1 MAWYAYCIGEK
12 QAFPELARHRKP
24 VPLESVF
31 GVSGNQ
37 VFLYPASD
45 LAVVVSEHNPQE
57 TLNQKSGVDHA
68 RVIADC
74 FQHSTV
80 LPFRFGTIF
89 SDDESLRKSIRSNQ
103 RQFLGNID
111 KLRGKTEMHLKIFV
125 DDCCAPRDRTPPGGE
140 GVGREYLSNLRESAS
155 RARERQTRARAVSFQ
170 MHRLFLP
177 LDEEVSC
184 RLMDN
189 GKMMLDIAHLIDRK
203 CVERY
208 HNKFVTTSAMMRDCQ
223 MQLSGPWP
231 PYHFVH
237 RLTRTMHSPAQRRR
251 CSCSVSFGR
260 GHGVAFWNR
269 RQCWYKA
276 RQFFAHQMSSSP
288 RLELSFFQR
297 RSS

>member
-24 VPLESVF
+24 IPLESVV

-45 LAVVVSEHNPQE
+45 LAVIVSEHNSQE
-57 TLNQKSGVDHA
+57 VLNQRSGVDHA

-80 LPFRFGTIF
+80 LPFRFGTVF
-89 SDDESLRKSIRSNQ
+89 NDDESLRKSIRSNQ
-103 RQFLGNID
+103 RHFLGNID

-125 DDCCAPRDRTPPGGE
+125 DDCCGKEIEKRMAVDR
-140 GVGREYLSNLRESAS
+140 VGREYLSNLRENAS

-170 MHRLFLP
+170 MHRLFQP
-177 LDEEVSC
+177 LDEDVSC

-189 GKMMLDIAHLIDRK
+189 GKMMLEIAHLIDRK

-208 HNKFVTTSAMMRDCQ
+208 QNKFLSTSAVMHECQ

-231 PYHFVH
+231 PYHFVR
-237 RLTRTMHSPAQRRR
+237 RLTRASHSQPHMAAAVSAGAPAA
-251 CSCSVSFGR
+251 SVVQQP
-260 GHGVAFWNR
+260 VAL
-269 RQCWYKA
+269 A
-276 RQFFAHQMSSSP
+276 
-288 RLELSFFQR
+288 
-297 RSS
+297 

>member
-24 VPLESVF
+24 VPLESVQ

-45 LAVVVSEHNPQE
+45 LAVIVSEHNPQE
-57 TLNQKSGVDHA
+57 TLNQKSGMDHA

-80 LPFRFGTIF
+80 LPFRFGTVF
-89 SDDESLRKSIRSNQ
+89 NDDESLRRSIRSNQ
-103 RQFLGNID
+103 RQFLTNID
-111 KLRGKTEMHLKIFV
+111 KLRGKTEMHLKLFV
-125 DDCCAPRDRTPPGGE
+125 DDCP
-140 GVGREYLSNLRESAS
+140 GREIARPLPMDASGRGYLTNLRESAA
-155 RARERQTRARAVSFQ
+155 RTRERQTRARAVSFQ

-184 RLMDN
+184 RLTES
-189 GKMMLDIAHLIDRK
+189 GKMVLDIAHLIDRK
-203 CVERY
+203 YVERY
-208 HNKFVTTSAMMRDCQ
+208 QNKFTSTSAAMRQCQ

-237 RLTRTMHSPAQRRR
+237 RLTRGVHMQTTPTATAATVKPGPAEVVPALGTLEP
-251 CSCSVSFGR
+251 VSSM
-260 GHGVAFWNR
+260 A
-269 RQCWYKA
+269 
-276 RQFFAHQMSSSP
+276 
-288 RLELSFFQR
+288 
-297 RSS
+297 

>member
-12 QAFPELARHRKP
+12 QAFPALARHRKP
-24 VPLESVF
+24 VALESVF
-31 GVSGNQ
+31 GVSRNQ

-45 LAVVVSEHNPQE
+45 LAVIVSEHNPAE

-80 LPFRFGTIF
+80 LPFRFGTVF

-103 RQFLGNID
+103 RQFQGNID

-125 DDCCAPRDRTPPGGE
+125 DDCCGREVEKHLTAE
-140 GVGREYLSNLRESAS
+140 GVGREYLSSLRENAS

-177 LDEEVSC
+177 LDEDVSC

-189 GKMMLDIAHLIDRK
+189 GKMLLDIAHLIDRK

-208 HNKFVTTSAMMRDCQ
+208 HNKFTSTSAIMRECQ

-237 RLTRTMHSPAQRRR
+237 KLTRPAHAQTHAAAT
-251 CSCSVSFGR
+251 VP
-260 GHGVAFWNR
+260 VPATVPAETPIMPLMEPTPAFV
-269 RQCWYKA
+269 
-276 RQFFAHQMSSSP
+276 
-288 RLELSFFQR
+288 
-297 RSS
+297 

>member
-1 MAWYAYCIGEK
+1 MAWYAYCISEK
-12 QAFPELARHRKP
+12 QAFPALARHRKP
-24 VPLESVF
+24 VPMESVF

-45 LAVVVSEHNPQE
+45 LAVIVSEHNPHE
-57 TLNQKSGVDHA
+57 TLNQRSGVDHA

-80 LPFRFGTIF
+80 LPFRFGTVF
-89 SDDESLRKSIRSNQ
+89 HDDDTLRKSIRSNQ
-103 RQFLGNID
+103 RQFLGHID

-125 DDCCAPRDRTPPGGE
+125 DDCCGRDIEKRLAAE
-140 GVGREYLSNLRESAS
+140 GVGRAYLSNLRENAS

-184 RLMDN
+184 RLMEN

-208 HNKFVTTSAMMRDCQ
+208 HNKFVTTSAVMRECQ

-237 RLTRTMHSPAQRRR
+237 RLTRTAHSQSQPAAAIP
-251 CSCSVSFGR
+251 
-260 GHGVAFWNR
+260 VA
-269 RQCWYKA
+269 A
-276 RQFFAHQMSSSP
+276 AVPAEASAIALMEP
-288 RLELSFFQR
+288 AVALV
-297 RSS
+297 

>member
-12 QAFPELARHRKP
+12 QAFPEIARHRKP
-24 VPLESVF
+24 VPMESVH

-45 LAVVVSEHNPQE
+45 LAIIVSEHNPSE
-57 TLNQKSGVDHA
+57 TMNPKAGVDHA

-80 LPFRFGTIF
+80 LPFRFGTVF
-89 SDDESLRKSIRSNQ
+89 NDDESLRRSIRSNQ
-103 RQFLGNID
+103 RQFLSNID

-125 DDCCAPRDRTPPGGE
+125 DDCCGREIERRLAGDA
-140 GVGREYLSNLRESAS
+140 VGREYLSSLRENAS

-170 MHRLFLP
+170 MHRLFQP

-184 RLMDN
+184 RLMEN

-208 HNKFVTTSAMMRDCQ
+208 QNKFVSTSAVMRECQ

-231 PYHFVH
+231 PYHFVQ
-237 RLTRTMHSPAQRRR
+237 RLTRTAHVQAAAAQAAVAAAAAPALGLLQTA
-251 CSCSVSFGR
+251 G
-260 GHGVAFWNR
+260 AP
-269 RQCWYKA
+269 A
-276 RQFFAHQMSSSP
+276 
-288 RLELSFFQR
+288 
-297 RSS
+297 

>member
-24 VPLESVF
+24 VPLQSVL

-45 LAVVVSEHNPQE
+45 LAVIVSEHNPAE
-57 TLNQKSGVDHA
+57 ILGQKSGVDHA

-80 LPFRFGTIF
+80 LPFRFGTVF
-89 SDDESLRKSIRSNQ
+89 SDDEALRKSIRSNQ
-103 RQFLGNID
+103 RQFITNIN

-125 DDCCAPRDRTPPGGE
+125 DDCCGKDAERHHAE
-140 GVGREYLSNLRESAS
+140 GVGREYLSSLRENAA

-184 RLMDN
+184 RLTEN
-189 GKMMLDIAHLIDRK
+189 GKIVLDIAHLIDRK
-203 CVERY
+203 CAERY
-208 HNKFVTTSAMMRDCQ
+208 QNKFVSTSAVMRECH

-237 RLTRTMHSPAQRRR
+237 RLTRPPHVQSQAQPAP
-251 CSCSVSFGR
+251 VAMAPAAPEAAAAAPFVVLA
-260 GHGVAFWNR
+260 GVPAV
-269 RQCWYKA
+269 
-276 RQFFAHQMSSSP
+276 
-288 RLELSFFQR
+288 L
-297 RSS
+297 

>member
-12 QAFPELARHRKP
+12 QAFPALARHRKP
-24 VPLESVF
+24 VPLESVV

-45 LAVVVSEHNPQE
+45 LAVIVSEHNPKE
-57 TLNQKSGVDHA
+57 MLNQKSGVDHA

-80 LPFRFGTIF
+80 LPFRFGTVF
-89 SDDESLRKSIRSNQ
+89 HDDETLRKSIRSNQ

-125 DDCCAPRDRTPPGGE
+125 DDCCSKEIERHISAE
-140 GVGREYLSNLRESAS
+140 GVGREYLSNLRENAS

-170 MHRLFLP
+170 MHRLFQP

-184 RLMDN
+184 RVTEN

-203 CVERY
+203 TVERY
-208 HNKFVTTSAMMRDCQ
+208 QNKFISTSAMMRECQ

-237 RLTRTMHSPAQRRR
+237 RLTRTVHHAAAQAPAAEVISTGGILQP
-251 CSCSVSFGR
+251 
-260 GHGVAFWNR
+260 VAVM
-269 RQCWYKA
+269 A
-276 RQFFAHQMSSSP
+276 
-288 RLELSFFQR
+288 
-297 RSS
+297 

>member
-24 VPLESVF
+24 VPMESTV

-37 VFLYPASD
+37 VFLYPACD
-45 LAVVVSEHNPQE
+45 LAVIVSEHNPAE
-57 TLNQKSGVDHA
+57 TLNQKAGVDHA

-80 LPFRFGTIF
+80 LPFRFGTVF

-111 KLRGKTEMHLKIFV
+111 KLRGKTEMHLKILV
-125 DDCCAPRDRTPPGGE
+125 DDCCTKEIERQLPAE
-140 GVGREYLSNLRESAS
+140 NVGRGYLINLRENAT
-155 RARERQTRARAVSFQ
+155 RTRERQTRARAVSFQ

-184 RLMDN
+184 RLTES
-189 GKMMLDIAHLIDRK
+189 GKMVLDIAHLIERK
-203 CVERY
+203 HVERY
-208 HNKFVTTSAMMRDCQ
+208 QNKFATTSVMMRECQ

-237 RLTRTMHSPAQRRR
+237 RLTRGAHAQSAASAPVAQPAAAP
-251 CSCSVSFGR
+251 SV
-260 GHGVAFWNR
+260 
-269 RQCWYKA
+269 
-276 RQFFAHQMSSSP
+276 QMP
-288 RLELSFFQR
+288 EPALA
-297 RSS
+297 

>member
-12 QAFPELARHRKP
+12 EAFPELARHRKP
-24 VPLESVF
+24 VALESVS

-37 VFLYPASD
+37 VFLYPASE
-45 LAVVVSEHNPQE
+45 LAVIVSEHNPQE

-80 LPFRFGTIF
+80 LPFRFGTVF
-89 SDDESLRKSIRSNQ
+89 SDDESLRRSIRSNQ
-103 RQFLGNID
+103 RQFLSNID
-111 KLRGKTEMHLKIFV
+111 KLRGKTEMHLKVFA
-125 DDCCAPRDRTPPGGE
+125 DDCP
-140 GVGREYLSNLRESAS
+140 GREAGRFSAEGGPHGYLASLRENAA
-155 RARERQTRARAVSFQ
+155 RTRERQTRARAISFQ

-184 RLMDN
+184 RLTET
-189 GKMMLDIAHLIDRK
+189 GKMVLDIAHLIDRK

-208 HNKFVTTSAMMRDCQ
+208 QNKFVTTSAVMRQCQ

-237 RLTRTMHSPAQRRR
+237 RLTRGAHVHAAAAVPALARPAQATTALGVLEP
-251 CSCSVSFGR
+251 VSTL
-260 GHGVAFWNR
+260 A
-269 RQCWYKA
+269 
-276 RQFFAHQMSSSP
+276 
-288 RLELSFFQR
+288 
-297 RSS
+297 

>member
-24 VPLESVF
+24 VPMESVL

-45 LAVVVSEHNPQE
+45 LAVIVSEHNPQE
-57 TLNQKSGVDHA
+57 ALNQKSGVDHA

-89 SDDESLRKSIRSNQ
+89 NDDESLRKSIRSNQ
-103 RQFLGNID
+103 RQFLSNID
-111 KLRGKTEMHLKIFV
+111 KLRGKTEMHLKV
-125 DDCCAPRDRTPPGGE
+125 VVEDCSRELERRLPPT
-140 GVGREYLSNLRESAS
+140 GVGREYLNNLRENAA
-155 RARERQTRARAVSFQ
+155 RTRERQTRARAISFQ
-170 MHRLFLP
+170 MHRLFQP

-184 RLMDN
+184 RLTES
-189 GKMMLDIAHLIDRK
+189 GKVVLDIAHLIDRK

-208 HNKFVTTSAMMRDCQ
+208 QNKFSTTSAGMRECQ
-223 MQLSGPWP
+223 MQISGPWP

-237 RLTRTMHSPAQRRR
+237 RLTHGTHPHPQPQPVAAAQSPVILPVVTPIA
-251 CSCSVSFGR
+251 GMPEPA
-260 GHGVAFWNR
+260 VAL
-269 RQCWYKA
+269 A
-276 RQFFAHQMSSSP
+276 
-288 RLELSFFQR
+288 
-297 RSS
+297 

>member
-24 VPLESVF
+24 VPLESVH

-45 LAVVVSEHNPQE
+45 LAVVVSEHNPLE
-57 TLNQKSGVDHA
+57 SLNQKAGVDHA

-80 LPFRFGTIF
+80 LPFRFGTVF
-89 SDDESLRKSIRSNQ
+89 NDDELLRKSIRSNQ

-125 DDCCAPRDRTPPGGE
+125 DDCCSKELEKHAPTE
-140 GVGREYLSNLRESAS
+140 TVGREYLSNLRENAT
-155 RARERQTRARAVSFQ
+155 RTRERQTRARAVSFQ
-170 MHRLFLP
+170 MHRLFMP

-184 RLMDN
+184 RLTDN
-189 GKMMLDIAHLIDRK
+189 GKMVLDIAHLIDRK
-203 CVERY
+203 YVERY
-208 HNKFVTTSAMMRDCQ
+208 QNKFATTSAMMRDCLL
-223 MQLSGPWP
+223 QLSGPWP

-237 RLTRTMHSPAQRRR
+237 RLTRSAHAQAHPAAAQPAPQVAA
-251 CSCSVSFGR
+251 SVIP
-260 GHGVAFWNR
+260 VMEIVPAL
-269 RQCWYKA
+269 A
-276 RQFFAHQMSSSP
+276 
-288 RLELSFFQR
+288 
-297 RSS
+297 